1 MKGLR
6 PSVVILGTSNFPLLC
21 FCSAS
26 SAGVCLRLLELV
38 FVSPGKVPAGRAKI
52 SRGMGWSPDLCH
64 LNCLDEEAPIGVR
77 RMINW
82 QLKE

>member
-6 PSVVILGTSNFPLLC
+6 PSVVILGTSDFPFLC

-26 SAGVCLRLLELV
+26 SAAISEGFSRLSLFHLGKSLQGELR
-38 FVSPGKVPAGRAKI
+38 SPQ
-52 SRGMGWSPDLCH
+52 GMGWSPDLCH
-64 LNCLDEEAPIGVR
+64 LNCLDQEAPIGVR
-77 RMINW
+77 RMINR